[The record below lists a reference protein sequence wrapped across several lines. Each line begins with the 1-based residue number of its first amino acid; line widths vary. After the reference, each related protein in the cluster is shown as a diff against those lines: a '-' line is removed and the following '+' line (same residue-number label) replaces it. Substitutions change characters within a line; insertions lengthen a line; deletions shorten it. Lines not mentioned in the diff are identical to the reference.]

1 MRGMQHH
8 FCYIPAKGTS
18 PEPKYEETYG
28 KPKSRDC
35 LLNNWPSIFESIV
48 KSWNLEKTEQQPQT
62 EGD

>member
-1 MRGMQHH
+1 MRGMQYH

-18 PEPKYEETYG
+18 PESKYEETYD
-28 KPKSRDC
+28 KPISRDF

-48 KSWNLEKTEQQPQT
+48 KSWNLEKTEQRPQT